1 MIEKFADAVVVA
13 AGASRRMGGV
23 DKLDAEVSGKPL
35 LAWSIG
41 AMKAARSVSRVIVVT
56 NAERMDGLARQPWF
70 ADTGATLVAGGLQRS
85 DSVRAGLG
93 AADAEVVLVH
103 DGARPLVSPALVDA
117 VAAAAAEHGAAI
129 PVVPVANSLKATADG
144 HVGAGVDRDGLAA
157 AQTPQG
163 ARRELLI
170 AAFEAAAGRTFTDEA
185 GLLQAHGI
193 DVCAVPGEVS
203 NLKVTRPDDLDLVR
217 AIAAG
222 RSAMITRTGYGQ
234 DGHQFGRQDG
244 LWLGGLLIAE
254 APRLHGHSDGDAVL
268 HALTTALLSAIGAGD
283 IGRLYPPGEAG
294 TAGIGSAE
302 MLAKAVVLLATEG
315 WRPVSVGVSLVG
327 ARPRLGA
334 ARLDQMRARIAELLA
349 IDSGLVSVTASTGNL
364 SGAEGSGRAISATA
378 LVSVTRVGS

>member
-1 MIEKFADAVVVA
+1 MSDKFADAVVVA

-23 DKLDAEVSGKPL
+23 DKLDAQLGGKPL

-41 AMKAARSVSRVIVVT
+41 AMRAARSVRRVIVVT
-56 NAERMDGLARQPWF
+56 NSERMVSLAREAWF
-70 ADTGATLVAGGLQRS
+70 PDTGATLVAGGVERS
-85 DSVRAGLG
+85 DSVRAGVS

-103 DGARPLVSPALVDA
+103 DGARPLVSPGLVDA
-117 VAAAAAEHGAAI
+117 VAAAAAQHGAAI
-129 PVVPVANSLKATADG
+129 PVVPVADSLKVAADG
-144 HVGAGVDRDGLAA
+144 HVGAAVDRDGLAA

-163 ARRELLI
+163 ARRELLVD
-170 AAFEAAAGRTFTDEA
+170 AFDAAGGQSFTDEA
-185 GLLQAHGI
+185 GLLQAIGI
-193 DVCAVPGEVS
+193 EVHSVPGEVS
-203 NLKVTRPDDLDLVR
+203 NIKVTRADDLDLVR
-217 AIAAG
+217 AIVAG
-222 RSAMITRTGYGQ
+222 RSAATTRTGYGQ

-283 IGRLYPPGEAG
+283 LGRLYPPGDAK

-302 MLAKAVVLLATEG
+302 MLARAVGLLAADG
-315 WRPVSVGVSLVG
+315 WRPASVGVALVG

-349 IDSGLVSVTASTGNL
+349 IDLGLVSVTASTGNL

-378 LVSVTRVGS
+378 LVSVVAA